1 MKSPSLTNSKV
12 INMKDDKLVELFHF
26 KAGLYAYATMT
37 LISSLVGNLNFQN
50 SNEIFQI
57 KMTNRPASKKLN

>member
-1 MKSPSLTNSKV
+1 MSLY
-12 INMKDDKLVELFHF
+12 

-37 LISSLVGNLNFQN
+37 LINSLVGNPNFRN

-57 KMTNRPASKKLN
+57 KMTNRPASKKQN